1 MHQQFLHSKTSKQFT
16 MTVFDESKVENIGGK
31 KEPRRTE
38 LSWQI
43 PEGIID
49 FWRLNANYTSLLLS
63 MKIDGTSNE
72 ESSYLIREA
81 VATSRNHKQEHLEA
95 DIHELIS
102 QDREMEV
109 DIDNDE
115 DDIDIVY
122 TWRTTKLPLSAIA
135 QKHRQPTA
143 KVVKVIGMYKSMV
156 WQQVESISRRATK
169 SRRKIDDKRL
179 EKIREYWL
187 RGVHHQIYME
197 DVKRTVWNHASITKP
212 PTNQTIAKAMK
223 SEVKTNYRI
232 LSTRHPKTFSS
243 DSKRMFLEVTIVKI
257 TLCNN

>member
-1 MHQQFLHSKTSKQFT
+1 
-16 MTVFDESKVENIGGK
+16 
-31 KEPRRTE
+31 
-38 LSWQI
+38 
-43 PEGIID
+43 
-49 FWRLNANYTSLLLS
+49 
-63 MKIDGTSNE
+63 MKIDETSNE
-72 ESSYLIREA
+72 EASYLIREA

-95 DIHELIS
+95 DIRELIS

-122 TWRTTKLPLSAIA
+122 TWTTTKLPLSAIA

-143 KVVKVIGMYKSMV
+143 KVLKVIKMYKSMV
-156 WQQVESISRRATK
+156 RQQVESNSRRAAK

-187 RGVHHQIYME
+187 RSVHHPIYVE
-197 DVKRTVWNHASITKP
+197 DVKRAVWNHASITKP

-223 SEVKTNYRI
+223 SELKMSYRT

-243 DSKRMFLEVTIVKI
+243 DSKRLFLEAAIVQI